1 MKNSKR
7 KRKKDFRLQIMKVL
21 GMKMI
26 KIKISRMTKRK
37 VIIREGIE
45 EVEIM
50 EIIDIIITMVEIIIT
65 EIIIITEEI
74 RNIAMITSSKMEKKE
89 SNSSIRAEEISSN
102 SSRWMLIMLMS
113 SLNFDYFSYYY
124 INICIYLIYTYIA

>member
-1 MKNSKR
+1 
-7 KRKKDFRLQIMKVL
+7 MKVL